1 MQNHSNNHQSNHS
14 ENTHNTTNTEQS
26 LTTQQ
31 KEGMGLLPL
40 VHEVKQLLE
49 TNHNKKIEDLE
60 FKLLEKEEKISQMGL
75 EISTLKAQGEEK
87 DIEIYRMREE
97 INESKRLLEQFV
109 TTLNRTQE

>member
-1 MQNHSNNHQSNHS
+1 MQNHHNNYS
-14 ENTHNTTNTEQS
+14 ENTQNTKFSTASN
-26 LTTQQ
+26 TTQQ
-31 KEGMGLLPL
+31 KEGVGLLPL

-49 TNHNKKIEDLE
+49 TKHNKKIEDLE

-109 TTLNRTQE
+109 TTLSRTQE

>member
-1 MQNHSNNHQSNHS
+1 MQNHHNNYS
-14 ENTHNTTNTEQS
+14 ENTQNTES
-26 LTTQQ
+26 STTSNTTQQ
-31 KEGMGLLPL
+31 KEGVGLLPL

-49 TNHNKKIEDLE
+49 TKHNKKIEDLE

-109 TTLNRTQE
+109 TTLSRTQE

>member
-1 MQNHSNNHQSNHS
+1 MQNHHNNYS
-14 ENTHNTTNTEQS
+14 ENTQNAESSTASNTA
-26 LTTQQ
+26 QQ
-31 KEGMGLLPL
+31 KEGVGLLPL

-49 TNHNKKIEDLE
+49 TKHNKKIEDLE
-60 FKLLEKEEKISQMGL
+60 FKLLEKEEKIAQMGL

-109 TTLNRTQE
+109 TTLSRTQE

>member
-1 MQNHSNNHQSNHS
+1 MQNHHNNYS
-14 ENTHNTTNTEQS
+14 ENTQNTES
-26 LTTQQ
+26 SAAQQ
-31 KEGMGLLPL
+31 KEGVGLLPL

-49 TNHNKKIEDLE
+49 TKHNKKIEDLE

>member
-1 MQNHSNNHQSNHS
+1 MQNHHNNYS
-14 ENTHNTTNTEQS
+14 ENTQNTES
-26 LTTQQ
+26 STASNTAQQ
-31 KEGMGLLPL
+31 KEGVGLLPL

-49 TNHNKKIEDLE
+49 TKHNKKIEDLE

-109 TTLNRTQE
+109 TTLSRTQE

>member
-1 MQNHSNNHQSNHS
+1 MQNYN
-14 ENTHNTTNTEQS
+14 EITHYNATNTATQNVKQS
-26 LTTQQ
+26 SIAQQ
-31 KEGMGLLPL
+31 ESKGIGLLPL

-49 TNHNKKIEDLE
+49 TKHNKKIEDLE
-60 FKLLEKEEKISQMGL
+60 FKLLEKEEKIAQMEL
-75 EISTLKAQGEEK
+75 EISTLKAQDEEK